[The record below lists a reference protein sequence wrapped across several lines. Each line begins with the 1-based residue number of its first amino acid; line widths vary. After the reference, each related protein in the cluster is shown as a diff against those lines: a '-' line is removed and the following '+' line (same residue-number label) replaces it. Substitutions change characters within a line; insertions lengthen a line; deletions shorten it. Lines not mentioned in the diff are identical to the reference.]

1 MSGKQPKAHAIS
13 FLLRREGF
21 AKAIPV
27 SNGSSRRKGP
37 GGSKILLG
45 DGYRVTQDGDR
56 VQVCFWVGH
65 RQRSA
70 RDPGAL
76 MFYIEKI
83 RAAGYDAD
91 YGDAMRTYVVVTARE
106 ED

>member
-21 AKAIPV
+21 TKAIPV

-45 DGYRVTQDGDR
+45 DGYRVMQDGNR
-56 VQVCFWVGH
+56 VQVCFWAKH
-65 RQRSA
+65 HQIPA
-70 RDPGAL
+70 RDAGEL

-91 YGDAMRTYVVVTARE
+91 YGDAMRTFIVVTARE